1 MKKKKKK
8 INITIRGISCWG
20 CCTFKPSV
28 PLCFLLLLLFFFLI
42 FLFVLFFLFFFLLWV
57 HCSLLLMVAIV
68 EASEDSFC
76 FSNPKRK
83 VLELN
88 VSLGFKKTLNESSRR
103 KLNRKCLCFVFIF
116 LTTSTK
122 HQPQA
127 PIKKFWVEKRF
138 GSFLISS

>member
-1 MKKKKKK
+1 MIEMVGWKKTKKKKKM
-8 INITIRGISCWG
+8 NITSRGISCWG

-28 PLCFLLLLLFFFLI
+28 PLCFLLLLLFFF
-42 FLFVLFFLFFFLLWV
+42 FFLFFFFSLLWV
-57 HCSLLLMVAIV
+57 YCSLLLMVAIV

-116 LTTSTK
+116 LTTYTK

-127 PIKKFWVEKRF
+127 PI
-138 GSFLISS
+138 